1 MPRPLL
7 ALLALLLLAVAVAA
21 IEIDRAQEVTN
32 EFLNNVK
39 ATLRISQIAAIG
51 IMLATAIYHLFI
63 TREGVHQLF
72 RSAWF
77 LIPLL
82 FVALA
87 IALNIAAIVAPEF
100 RPIYEVIKQGEC
112 PFLYCP

>member
-1 MPRPLL
+1 MPR
-7 ALLALLLLAVAVAA
+7 ALVSLALLLLVAMALA
-21 IEIDRAQEVTN
+21 IEIERAEATAN

-39 ATLRISQIAAIG
+39 AALRIAQIAAIG
-51 IMLATAIYHLFI
+51 IMLAAAIYHLFI

-72 RSAWF
+72 RSMWF
-77 LIPLL
+77 LIPLV

-87 IALNIAAIVAPEF
+87 IALNIAATVAPEF